1 MAAVRALLRSFLPSA
16 LVSVLALTV
25 GAGCTSESTS
35 ESNPDPDPQE
45 QTPTRPE
52 GVKLCYTDLSENHA
66 ATKAFRAALG
76 AGDKAARAQVVEQL
90 DAAVKENP
98 QEEQL
103 TLYLALAHLWRIA
116 EPLPEDEAVFLQS
129 ALGARDNL
137 QKAYD
142 LCPTD
147 YRIPAWLGP
156 VLVNM
161 GRATSNQEIID
172 EGLAVLQEGIDHYPS
187 FVLFSKLLVYANE
200 PADSPDFQN
209 AVDAVNENIDYCT
222 GQDGE
227 LINDPACQNT
237 SVVYHNLEGSM
248 VFLGDVFAK
257 AGRKD
262 DALGFYTRGTQF
274 EDYGTWDFQDLLAER
289 IDTLDAR
296 VAAYKT
302 ADTADDPEAAWNATY
317 QCAVCH
323 SE

>member
-16 LVSVLALTV
+16 LVSVLSLSMGV
-25 GAGCTSESTS
+25 GCAPESTS
-35 ESNPDPDPQE
+35 ETNPDPEPQA
-45 QTPTRPE
+45 PTRPE
-52 GVKLCYTDLSENHA
+52 GVKLCYTDLAEGHA

-76 AGDKAARAQVVEQL
+76 AGDKTARAQVIEQL
-90 DAAVKENP
+90 EAAVEANP
-98 QEEQL
+98 EEEQL
-103 TLYLALAHLWRIA
+103 ALYLGLAQLWRVA
-116 EPLPEDEAVFLQS
+116 EPLPEDEAVFVKT

-161 GRATSNQEIID
+161 GRALNNQATID
-172 EGLAVLQEGIDHYPS
+172 QGLAVLQEGIDKYPS

-209 AVDAVNENIDYCT
+209 AVDAVFENVDYCT
-222 GQDGE
+222 GDDGE

-237 SVVYHNLEGSM
+237 PVVHHNLEGST

-262 DALGFYTRGTQF
+262 DALTFYTQGQQGK
-274 EDYGTWDFQDLLAER
+274 DHATWDFQDLLADR

-302 ADTADDPEAAWNATY
+302 ADTADDPEAAWNAAY

-323 SE
+323 TE